1 MKMMTALV
9 RTEAGNL
16 SVKRYDD
23 YRTQKEFAED
33 LRCNGFKVLKI
44 WNGYKSNAEIDNWE
58 MLNRK

>member
-9 RTEAGNL
+9 RTETGNL

-23 YRTQKEFAED
+23 YRTQREFAED

-44 WNGYKSNAEIDNWE
+44 WNGYKADWEIDNWE
-58 MLNRK
+58 LLNRK

>member
-9 RTEAGNL
+9 RAEAGNL

-33 LRCNGFKVLKI
+33 LRRNGFRVLKI
-44 WNGYKSNAEIDNWE
+44 WNCNKSDAEIDNWE
-58 MLNRK
+58 MRNRK